1 MTREEFST
9 LRIGGLVSIMTN
21 RGRRMGRVES
31 RHWNGISG
39 SLLIRVSGRLIW
51 MDHYRVRKE
60 NRSWQR

>member
-9 LRIGGLVSIMTN
+9 LRIGGLISIMTN

-31 RHWNGISG
+31 CHWNDISG

>member
-1 MTREEFST
+1 MTKEEAQR
-9 LRIGGLVSIMTN
+9 LCIGGLISIMTN